1 MTTIANQDQ
10 RQDQSG
16 GQMQDLT
23 LSNLVSNFPFK
34 EIRPK
39 QLEVLQQIADA
50 INARYKYIVL
60 EAPTGFG
67 KSPVA
72 IAVGRTLGTSYICSA
87 TKDLQT
93 QYTNDFP
100 YLRAIKGMGNYDCLV
115 KEDFVLEKTYQC
127 AQCKT
132 TTDNYREC
140 RHRNVV
146 YGPCRD
152 GQPGFVHVA
161 KDCDVCSGKDGFHD
175 GCRYRTYLEDYEVA
189 YPNTDKEEVSM
200 SFSREAEYRVHSTL
214 RDGQEGWM
222 HLANIF
228 QQEALEKRSQFTP
241 CPYYDQ
247 LNKGR
252 LASHTIFNYANFLIF
267 IKAKKIGARKL
278 LVLDEG
284 HQIENQ
290 LIEDVGISVTKKI
303 LQKYIATDLLEYTK
317 FTYDDNIETTWLKLL
332 ASLYNQIDKAIA
344 DIETSEIKIDAK
356 QYLQRLEDTIDAIT
370 EDHKNWIVS
379 EIIYD
384 DEDDNSNKI
393 NVNKNRKVTKVT
405 FKPLNVAPY
414 CKKLFEQCDTT
425 LIMSAT
431 ILDFDTFC
439 SNVGLDPSQVKFI
452 ELGSDFPVEN
462 RPIHQL
468 NTAYL
473 NYNSLHVESVQRSIA
488 DAIDKIMDLHSNDKG
503 IIHTTSYAQVRFIER
518 LLSRENK
525 RRLISTDPE
534 IPRDEIIAK
543 HWDSTTSTRT
553 GNEKSKS
560 VLISPS
566 LHTGL
571 DLKDDQS
578 RFQIVVKIPYPSRA
592 DRWIETKRKLDGG
605 KWYNWQTALRLV
617 QCCGRSI
624 RSKDDWAKTYILDSA
639 FSRFIRE
646 NKLPAWFREGII

>member
-100 YLRAIKGMGNYDCLV
+100 YLRPIKGMGNYDCLV

-152 GQPGFVHVA
+152 GQPAFAHVA
-161 KDCDVCSGKDGFHD
+161 KDCDVCSGKNGFHD
-175 GCRYRTYLEDYEVA
+175 GCRYRTYSEDYEVA

-303 LQKYIATDLLEYTK
+303 LQKYITTDLLEYTK

-332 ASLYNQIDKAIA
+332 ASLYYQIDKAIA
-344 DIETSEIKIDAK
+344 
-356 QYLQRLEDTIDAIT
+356 
-370 EDHKNWIVS
+370 
-379 EIIYD
+379 
-384 DEDDNSNKI
+384 
-393 NVNKNRKVTKVT
+393 
-405 FKPLNVAPY
+405 
-414 CKKLFEQCDTT
+414 
-425 LIMSAT
+425 
-431 ILDFDTFC
+431 
-439 SNVGLDPSQVKFI
+439 
-452 ELGSDFPVEN
+452 
-462 RPIHQL
+462 
-468 NTAYL
+468 
-473 NYNSLHVESVQRSIA
+473 
-488 DAIDKIMDLHSNDKG
+488 
-503 IIHTTSYAQVRFIER
+503 
-518 LLSRENK
+518 
-525 RRLISTDPE
+525 
-534 IPRDEIIAK
+534 
-543 HWDSTTSTRT
+543 
-553 GNEKSKS
+553 
-560 VLISPS
+560 
-566 LHTGL
+566 
-571 DLKDDQS
+571 
-578 RFQIVVKIPYPSRA
+578 
-592 DRWIETKRKLDGG
+592 
-605 KWYNWQTALRLV
+605 
-617 QCCGRSI
+617 
-624 RSKDDWAKTYILDSA
+624 
-639 FSRFIRE
+639 
-646 NKLPAWFREGII
+646 